1 MAPLRIYAPMARR
14 MMLSMT
20 RHKHTHTGLVTPSL
34 PQRLLTAMLQLFAM
48 LVSSVS
54 STLQMTRRR
63 LAAECH
69 SDVTPAGLP
78 RETTDTHQETEPAAQ
93 HRSPIA
99 LMLSSTQSVRPSKHE
114 GALTPVSHTS
124 PSPSVSPAPR
134 AIHLPLPS
142 RWRQRNEGGVA
153 SAAEGGGGG
162 SPRLR
167 GETEGESHTHSG
179 SVPKVRV
186 PGEGRGPDLA
196 RRDLVRFARFCLKRT
211 GHRPSPGLRVERPR
225 QQALI

>member
-69 SDVTPAGLP
+69 SDVTPADLP
-78 RETTDTHQETEPAAQ
+78 REKTDTNQEPEAVPQDGT
-93 HRSPIA
+93 
-99 LMLSSTQSVRPSKHE
+99 
-114 GALTPVSHTS
+114 LTNVSHTHNGSVHSVYASPAKAGVQS
-124 PSPSVSPAPR
+124 PSDRSARSAPSP
-134 AIHLPLPS
+134 
-142 RWRQRNEGGVA
+142 
-153 SAAEGGGGG
+153 
-162 SPRLR
+162 
-167 GETEGESHTHSG
+167 
-179 SVPKVRV
+179 
-186 PGEGRGPDLA
+186 
-196 RRDLVRFARFCLKRT
+196 FAQSLT
-211 GHRPSPGLRVERPR
+211 PGLRRGCVLNEHAPNKN
-225 QQALI
+225 AAA

>member
-1 MAPLRIYAPMARR
+1 
-14 MMLSMT
+14 MT

-34 PQRLLTAMLQLFAM
+34 PQLLLTAMLHLFAM
-48 LVSSVS
+48 LVSSVA

-93 HRSPIA
+93 HRSSIA
-99 LMLSSTQSVRPSKHE
+99 LMLSSTQSVRSSNHE
-114 GALTPVSHTS
+114 GVLTTVNHTS
-124 PSPSVSPAPR
+124 PSPSVSLTSS

-153 SAAEGGGGG
+153 STAEGGGGG

-167 GETEGESHTHSG
+167 GETEGESHTHTGNVNLVHASPAKAG
-179 SVPKVRV
+179 VQSSSDKS
-186 PGEGRGPDLA
+186 A
-196 RRDLVRFARFCLKRT
+196 RSAPNPFA
-211 GHRPSPGLRVERPR
+211 PSLNPGLRRGCVSKDHANKP
-225 QQALI
+225 

>member
-78 RETTDTHQETEPAAQ
+78 RETSDTHQETEPAAQ

-153 SAAEGGGGG
+153 STAEGGGGG

-167 GETEGESHTHSG
+167 GETEGESHTHTGNVNLVHASPAKAG
-179 SVPKVRV
+179 VQSSSDKS
-186 PGEGRGPDLA
+186 A
-196 RRDLVRFARFCLKRT
+196 RSAPNPFA
-211 GHRPSPGLRVERPR
+211 PSLNPGLRRGCVSKDHANKP
-225 QQALI
+225 